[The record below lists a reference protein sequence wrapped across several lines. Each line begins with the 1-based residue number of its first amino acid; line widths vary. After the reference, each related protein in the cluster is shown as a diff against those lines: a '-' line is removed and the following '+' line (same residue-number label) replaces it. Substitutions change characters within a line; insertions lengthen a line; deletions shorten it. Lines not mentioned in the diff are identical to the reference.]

1 MQHCELLDQV
11 TLTFASACSQNKCE
25 PDTYA
30 DIPTSLS
37 AALLTDNG
45 QLWLGSDET
54 ATLECLT
61 YSDGE
66 FGQHQHFHLSE
77 FVELP
82 ENDEQEVDIEGL
94 DHDDHY
100 LWIVGSHSIKRKKPK
115 QKHSAAENRQRLTTL
130 ERENNR
136 YLLARIPLVNGQ
148 LHRFCPHPDDPS
160 HVLTAASLESAR
172 IGNQL
177 TRALRRDEHL
187 GDYLRTHTP
196 GKENGFDIEG
206 LAVHQGK
213 IFLGLRGPVLRG
225 WAIILEL
232 QVKQSRTPGKLK
244 LQKLA
249 DGQKYKKH
257 FLNLNGLGIRDL
269 CVRGADL
276 LILAGP
282 TMDLDGPV
290 HLACLQQGTQL
301 GDDLIWETSWR
312 QRLPHGWGDDHPE
325 GFTKFQTISGESS
338 LLVVYD
344 SPAESR
350 LSETGFQVKADIFR
364 LPES

>member
-1 MQHCELLDQV
+1 MQHSKLLHQV
-11 TLTFASACSQNKCE
+11 TLTFASACSQEKCD
-25 PDTYA
+25 PDMYE

-37 AALLTDNG
+37 AALLTDKG

-61 YSDGE
+61 YQDGE

-77 FVELP
+77 FLELP
-82 ENDEQEVDIEGL
+82 EGNDQEVDIEGL
-94 DHDDHY
+94 DYFDHY

-115 QKHSAAENRQRLTTL
+115 QKHSSEENRERLTIL

-136 YLLARIPLVNGQ
+136 YLLARIPLIDGK

-160 HVLTAASLESAR
+160 TVLTAAMLESAK

-177 TRALRRDEHL
+177 TKALRRDEHL

-206 LAVHQGK
+206 LAVYQGK

-232 QVKQSRTPGKLK
+232 QIKQTRTPGKLR

-249 DGQKYKKH
+249 TGQRYKKR
-257 FLNLNGLGIRDL
+257 FVNLNGLGIRDL
-269 CVRGADL
+269 CVSGEDL

-282 TMDLDGPV
+282 TMDVSGPV
-290 HLACLQQGTQL
+290 HLACLQNGTQI
-301 GDDLIWETSWR
+301 DDELVWETSWR
-312 QRLPHGWGDDHPE
+312 QRLPHGWGNDHPE
-325 GFTKFQTISGESS
+325 GFTKFQSISGEPA

-350 LSETGFQVKADIFR
+350 LSGEGFQLKADVFR
-364 LPES
+364 LPQ